1 MTLTRR
7 FSTLAAA
14 LLMAALLLGYAVG
27 ASADDR
33 FVASNA
39 QAQLQ
44 AGGLVPTDKSSS
56 DYQDEIDKK
65 EAERKAAEERAE
77 QIEHELEHTDAEIV
91 EADRKLRELEDQL
104 PALQDA
110 LEEAETAVEAAE
122 VEQQLVADQLA
133 SAEATERTI
142 AAQIATD
149 EERVAKL
156 ESLIAAIARETY
168 KGADTSVSLG
178 IIFGSADTQDFVDEY
193 TAQQSSARVQSNALA
208 ELEEIAAVNRN
219 RAVRQD
225 AVGEHIA
232 ELKVEA
238 DALVEELR
246 IAQEVAQDA
255 RDEVQALLDE
265 QEEIREYLESQ
276 REKFLAQQAENEALR
291 QQLRDSVLDLYDRK
305 HAAEEA
311 EAAKRAEEEAARRA
325 EEEAKNNDNN
335 GGGGSGG
342 GGGGGGSSSGLGK
355 GTLAF
360 PTAVPYRTSKFG
372 MRVHPIYGYERLH
385 AGTDLRAYCGTPIL
399 AAAGGTVEWARW
411 QGGYGNQVLIDHG
424 LISGKSV
431 ITNYNHL
438 SRYAVSAGQ
447 TVARGDVVG
456 YSGSTGTSTACHL
469 HFEVYV
475 SGSVVDPETLLPNF
489 P

>member
-1 MTLTRR
+1 MTVTRR
-7 FSTLAAA
+7 ISVLASA
-14 LLMAALLLGYAVG
+14 LMVAALLLAYAVSAEADDRVVM
-27 ASADDR
+27 ASADSGLS
-33 FVASNA
+33 AA
-39 QAQLQ
+39 A
-44 AGGLVPTDKSSS
+44 LVPQDKSSS
-56 DYQDEIDKK
+56 DYQDEIDKR
-65 EAERKAAEERAE
+65 EAERKAAERRSE

-91 EADRKLRELEDQL
+91 EADRKLRALEGEL
-104 PALQDA
+104 PALEDA
-110 LEEAETAVEAAE
+110 LAEAEVAVEAAE
-122 VEQQLVADQLA
+122 VEQQIVADKLTA
-133 SAEATERTI
+133 AEATERTI
-142 AAQIATD
+142 AAQISSD
-149 EERVAKL
+149 EERVAQL

-225 AVGEHIA
+225 AVREHIA
-232 ELKVEA
+232 ELKIEA

-246 IAQEVAQDA
+246 IAREAAQKA

-265 QEEIREYLESQ
+265 QEEIRAYLESQ

-291 QQLRDSVLDLYDRK
+291 QQLHNSVLDLYGKKRK
-305 HAAEEA
+305 AEEA

-325 EEEAKNNDNN
+325 QEGSKNNN
-335 GGGGSGG
+335 GGGGSSS
-342 GGGGGGSSSGLGK
+342 GGGGSSSGLGR
-355 GTLAF
+355 GTLSF

-372 MRVHPIYGYERLH
+372 MRVHPIYGYARLH
-385 AGTDLRAYCGTPIL
+385 AGTDLRAYCGTPIM

-424 LISGKSV
+424 LINGKSV

-438 SRYAVSAGQ
+438 SRFAVSAGQ

-456 YSGSTGTSTACHL
+456 YSGNTGTSTACHL

-475 SGSVVDPETLLPNF
+475 SGSVVDPETLLPPF

>member
-14 LLMAALLLGYAVG
+14 LLVVAMLAVYAVSAEADDRLAVSGTDAGLQAAALL
-27 ASADDR
+27 
-33 FVASNA
+33 
-39 QAQLQ
+39 
-44 AGGLVPTDKSSS
+44 PTDKSSS

-91 EADRKLRELEDQL
+91 EADRKLRALESEL
-104 PALQDA
+104 PA
-110 LEEAETAVEAAE
+110 LEEALDEAEVAVEAAE

-133 SAEATERTI
+133 SAEALERTI

-168 KGADTSVSLG
+168 KGADSSAGLG

-225 AVGEHIA
+225 AVKDHIA

-238 DALVEELR
+238 DALVERLR
-246 IAQEVAQDA
+246 IAREAAQEA

-265 QEEIREYLESQ
+265 QEELRDYLESQ
-276 REKFLAQQAENEALR
+276 RDKFLAQQAENEALR
-291 QQLRDSVLDLYDRK
+291 QQLHDSVLDLYDRK

-311 EAAKRAEEEAARRA
+311 EAAKRAEEEA
-325 EEEAKNNDNN
+325 KNNN

-342 GGGGGGSSSGLGK
+342 GGGNSSGLGK
-355 GTLAF
+355 GTLSF

-399 AAAGGTVEWARW
+399 AAAGGTVVWARW
-411 QGGYGNQVLIDHG
+411 QGGYGNQVLLDHG
-424 LISGKSV
+424 LIGGKSV

>member
-14 LLMAALLLGYAVG
+14 LLVIALLVVYAVS
-27 ASADDR
+27 AEADDR
-33 FVASNA
+33 AVMANGGGP
-39 QAQLQ
+39 LQ
-44 AGGLVPTDKSSS
+44 AAALAPSDKSSS

-65 EAERKAAEERAE
+65 EKERKEAEKRAEE
-77 QIEHELEHTDAEIV
+77 IEHALEHTDAEIV
-91 EADRKLRELEDQL
+91 EADRKLRELEGQL
-104 PALQDA
+104 PALQEA
-110 LEEAETAVEAAE
+110 LDEAETAVEAAE
-122 VEQQLVADQLA
+122 IEQQLVADQLA
-133 SAEATERTI
+133 AAEAQERTI
-142 AAQIATD
+142 ASQIASD
-149 EERVAKL
+149 EERVGEL
-156 ESLIAAIARETY
+156 ETLIAAIARETY
-168 KGADTSVSLG
+168 KGADASAGLG
-178 IIFGSADTQDFVDEY
+178 IVFGSADTQEFVNAY

-208 ELEEIAAVNRN
+208 EMEEIAAVNRN
-219 RAVRQD
+219 RGVRQD
-225 AVGEHIA
+225 AVRDHIA
-232 ELKVEA
+232 DLKVEA

-246 IAQEVAQDA
+246 LAREVAQEA

-265 QEEIREYLESQ
+265 QEELRAYLESQ

-291 QQLRDSVLDLYDRK
+291 QQLRDAVLDLFDKKY
-305 HAAEEA
+305 AAEEA
-311 EAAKRAEEEAARRA
+311 EAAERARKEAER
-325 EEEAKNNDNN
+325 NN
-335 GGGGSGG
+335 SGG
-342 GGGGGGSSSGLGK
+342 GGGGGGSNSGGLGK
-355 GTLAF
+355 GTLSF

-385 AGTDLRAYCGTPIL
+385 AGTDLRAYCGTPIM

-424 LISGKSV
+424 LIGGKSV

-438 SRYAVSAGQ
+438 SRFAVSAGQ